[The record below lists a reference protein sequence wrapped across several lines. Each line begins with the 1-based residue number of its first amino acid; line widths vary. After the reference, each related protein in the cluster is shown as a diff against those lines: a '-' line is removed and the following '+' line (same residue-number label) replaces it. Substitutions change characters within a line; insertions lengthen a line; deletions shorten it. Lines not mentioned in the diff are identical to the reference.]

1 MPPRFLVVAGE
12 ASGDLHAAAA
22 VRALRARAPEVEL
35 FGMGGSHLRAAGV
48 EILYE
53 ASEIAVMGATEVLA
67 KLPRLAGVLRGLAS
81 AAKARRPAAALLV
94 DIPDFNH
101 RLARRLRELEIPVI
115 YYVSPMVWAWRE
127 GRCRAL
133 ARDVRELLCIYPF
146 EEPFLRERGVNAR
159 YVGNPLL
166 DDWIEPGP
174 PLPSLDGTL
183 RLAVLPGSRPTEVA
197 RMLGPMLEAVKLS
210 SAGLRAGGPA
220 RPVEVTI
227 PVAPTIDGAIV
238 QAGLDRAG
246 VVGRLVEDTSE
257 ALRWSEAALVKSGTA
272 TLEAC
277 LAERPM
283 VVVYQVSAG
292 SAFIARRVLRVKN
305 VSLVN
310 LLAGRE
316 LVPELLQKKATPE
329 AMARA
334 LEDVLA
340 RRDELIQGYREVR
353 AKLGGPGA
361 AGRVAESLLGALPPS
376 PR

>member
-1 MPPRFLVVAGE
+1 
-12 ASGDLHAAAA
+12 
-22 VRALRARAPEVEL
+22 
-35 FGMGGSHLRAAGV
+35 MGGSHLRAAGV

-94 DIPDFNH
+94 DIPDFNL

-246 VVGRLVEDTSE
+246 VVGRLV
-257 ALRWSEAALVKSGTA
+257 KSGTA

-316 LVPELLQKKATPE
+316 LVPELLQDAATPE

-334 LEDVLA
+334 LEDVLT

-361 AGRVAESLLGALPPS
+361 AGRVADCLLGALPPS
-376 PR
+376 PRVPPG